1 MIKAVIFDM
10 DGLLFDTES
19 LSTDILIEAAKL
31 QGVDMSVEETKLVLG
46 FTSEAIYDFYD
57 NYYKDLDG
65 VDGRKIVEDH
75 YQMLEE
81 VLFSTGPA
89 KMPRL
94 DETLTYLKENGYKT
108 AVASSSD
115 MKHIVNNLERTN
127 TNDYFDVIASGQEV
141 ENGKPE
147 PDVFLL
153 AAKRLNVDP
162 KDCIVLE
169 DSKYGIQAAK
179 KAEMIPIMVP
189 DSYYPDE
196 DTKRLTYAV
205 VENLFGVVDILEKIN
220 K

>member
-1 MIKAVIFDM
+1 MIEAVIFDM

-19 LSTDILIEAAKL
+19 LSTDLLIEAAKL
-31 QGVDMSVEETKLVLG
+31 QGVDMSVDETKLVLG

-57 NYYKDLDG
+57 NYYKDVEG

-75 YQMLEE
+75 YKMLED

-89 KMPRL
+89 KMPKL
-94 DETLTYLKENGYKT
+94 DETLSYLKEKGYKT

-115 MKHIVNNLERTN
+115 MEHIINNLEKTN
-127 TNDYFDVIASGQEV
+127 TKGYFDVIASGQEV

-153 AAKRLNVDP
+153 AAERLGVDQ
-162 KDCIVLE
+162 KNCIVLE

-179 KAEMIPIMVP
+179 KAEMTPIMVP

-196 DTKRLTYAV
+196 DTKKLTYAV
-205 VENLFGVVDILEKIN
+205 IENLFGVVDILEKLN
-220 K
+220 S